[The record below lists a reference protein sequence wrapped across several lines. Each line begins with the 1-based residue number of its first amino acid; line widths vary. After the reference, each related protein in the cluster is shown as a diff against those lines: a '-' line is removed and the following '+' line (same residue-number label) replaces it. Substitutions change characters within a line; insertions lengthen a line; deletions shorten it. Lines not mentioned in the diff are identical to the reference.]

1 MANQSTQSFGIT
13 SGSGGGGGGVTSVTG
28 TSPITSSGGT
38 TPAISLDD
46 TAVTAGSYE
55 NVNITVD
62 AKGRITAASNGSVY
76 HTIVGGFFQNNSN
89 FAYWPVSSAST
100 TESGSISYLTLTPI
114 MTDMRLVD
122 VTIWCQSGT
131 TGNETI
137 SAYDFSV
144 GGPGSNLGSVTES
157 VALGT
162 PTKFT
167 FNTSTF
173 DYSEGSELGIGWNPS
188 VNRNGVSFTIR
199 LRTI

>member
-1 MANQSTQSFGIT
+1 MGNQSTNSFGIYAG
-13 SGSGGGGGGVTSVTG
+13 GSGGGGGVTSVTG

-76 HTIVGGFFQNNSN
+76 HTIVGGFFQNNTIFSY
-89 FAYWPVSSAST
+89 FPVSSAST
-100 TESGSISYLTLTPI
+100 SESSTISYLTLTPI
-114 MTDMRLVD
+114 ATDMRLVD

-137 SAYDFSV
+137 SVYDFSV
-144 GGPGSNLGSVTES
+144 GGPGSNLGSVTAS
-157 VALGT
+157 VALGV
-162 PTKFT
+162 PTTFT
-167 FNTSTF
+167 YNTSTF
-173 DYSEGSELGIGWNPS
+173 DFSQGSEFGLGWTPS
-188 VNRNGVSFTIR
+188 VARNGVSFSA
-199 LRTI
+199 